1 MCWRE
6 QNVADDP
13 ISDHDRDSL
22 HILPL
27 AIIPLRTSSLRRA
40 RLVKNVQL
48 DSVIEFFD
56 DPTTGSGHLNIE
68 SLPHEYGWPEMP
80 VHPDLKVL
88 RNLAKL
94 ASFDVYSL
102 RVQLRE
108 LGIPVNENEAL
119 RLSPRKA
126 EELTVYM
133 RDFTRPLIQNIYGT
147 DDLEIQCFEQLVSML
162 RNPNV
167 KQALQ
172 KLTVM
177 AETLSIKVEE
187 IPGFLEDYGDIFLS
201 LSYYKQCL
209 DSIEPTITD
218 FLEWLDQL
226 NTSWQGRSD
235 PQLNATC
242 RLIEDTIN
250 GTMAAISGRLESF
263 YRNTRDMWECVSAER
278 FRKVETLIKGYHT
291 TIGGQLCAL
300 TVKIQTW
307 ARSFPSKNA
316 GGPARRAKF
325 LMTEMRHGIER
336 VRVFE
341 ASAPSLL
348 ALR

>member
-1 MCWRE
+1 M
-6 QNVADDP
+6 ADEP

-27 AIIPLRTSSLRRA
+27 AIIPLRTKSLRRA

-48 DSVIEFFD
+48 DSVIEFFG
-56 DPTTGSGHLNIE
+56 DPSTGSGHLNIE
-68 SLPHEYGWPEMP
+68 SLPHEYSWPEVP

-94 ASFDVYSL
+94 SSFDVYSL
-102 RVQLRE
+102 RVQLRD
-108 LGIPVNENEAL
+108 LGISVNDNEAL

-133 RDFTRPLIQNIYGT
+133 RDFTRPLIQNIYGNE
-147 DDLEIQCFEQLVSML
+147 DLEIQCFEQLVSML

-177 AETLSIKVEE
+177 AETLNIKIED

-209 DSIEPTITD
+209 DHIEPTIAD

-242 RLIEDTIN
+242 RLIQDTIN

-325 LMTEMRHGIER
+325 LMTEMRQGIER

>member
-1 MCWRE
+1 MT
-6 QNVADDP
+6 ADTITDL
-13 ISDHDRDSL
+13 DRDSL

-40 RLVKNVQL
+40 RLIKNVQL
-48 DSVIEFFD
+48 DTMIEFFV
-56 DPTTGSGHLNIE
+56 DPATGSGHLSIE
-68 SLPHEYGWPEMP
+68 SLPHEYGWPEVP

-88 RNLAKL
+88 RNLARL
-94 ASFDVYSL
+94 PSFDVYSL

-108 LGIPVNENEAL
+108 LGISVNDNTAL

-126 EELTVYM
+126 EELTTYM
-133 RDFTRPLIQNIYGT
+133 RDFTRPLILNIYGT
-147 DDLEIQCFEQLVSML
+147 NDMEITCFEQLVGML
-162 RNPNV
+162 RNPDV
-167 KQALQ
+167 KQAMQ

-177 AETLSIKVEE
+177 ANMLNIKIDD

-209 DSIEPTITD
+209 DHIEPTIAD
-218 FLEWLDQL
+218 FLEWLDGL
-226 NTSWQGRSD
+226 NRSWQGRSD
-235 PQLNATC
+235 QQLNATC
-242 RLIEDTIN
+242 RTVEETIN

-263 YRNTRDMWECVSAER
+263 YRNTQDMWESVSADR
-278 FRKVETLIKGYHT
+278 FRKVESLIKGYHT

-300 TVKIQTW
+300 TVKIQAW
-307 ARSFPSKNA
+307 ARAFPSKNA
-316 GGPARRAKF
+316 GGPARRAEF
-325 LMTEMRHGIER
+325 LMSEMRQGIER

-341 ASAPSLL
+341 ANAPSLS

>member
-1 MCWRE
+1 
-6 QNVADDP
+6 VADDP

-27 AIIPLRTSSLRRA
+27 AIIPLHTKSLRRA

-56 DPTTGSGHLNIE
+56 DPTTGAGHLSIE
-68 SLPHEYGWPEMP
+68 ALPHEYSWPEVP

-88 RNLAKL
+88 RSLAKL
-94 ASFDVYSL
+94 SSFDVYSL
-102 RVQLRE
+102 RVQLRDFD
-108 LGIPVNENEAL
+108 ISVNDYDAL

-147 DDLEIQCFEQLVSML
+147 DDLEIQCFEQLVSLL
-162 RNPNV
+162 RNPDV
-167 KQALQ
+167 KQAIQ

-177 AETLSIKVEE
+177 AETLNIRIEE

-209 DSIEPTITD
+209 DCIEPTIAD
-218 FLEWLDQL
+218 FLEWLDEV

-242 RLIEDTIN
+242 HLIEDTIN

-263 YRNTRDMWECVSAER
+263 YRNTRDMWESVSAER

-300 TVKIQTW
+300 SVKIQAW

-316 GGPARRAKF
+316 GGPARRATF
-325 LMTEMRHGIER
+325 LMTEMRQGIER

-341 ASAPSLL
+341 TGAPSVS